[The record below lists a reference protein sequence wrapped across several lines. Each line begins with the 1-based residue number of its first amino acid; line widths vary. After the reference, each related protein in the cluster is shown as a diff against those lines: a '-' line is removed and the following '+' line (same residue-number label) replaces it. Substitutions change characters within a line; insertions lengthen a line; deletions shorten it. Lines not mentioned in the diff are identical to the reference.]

1 MGDYNAKIGNI
12 SGLIGNMLPNIC
24 CPKRG
29 VMKTSVK
36 MDVDCRPVEKL
47 SLVDIDHEKLSG
59 VDVDRRRSTFNVY
72 ITKNMYF

>member
-12 SGLIGNMLPNIC
+12 SGLIGNMLPYIC

-36 MDVDCRPVEKL
+36 MDVDRRPAEKL
-47 SLVDIDHEKLSG
+47 SLVDIDH
-59 VDVDRRRSTFNVY
+59 
-72 ITKNMYF
+72 